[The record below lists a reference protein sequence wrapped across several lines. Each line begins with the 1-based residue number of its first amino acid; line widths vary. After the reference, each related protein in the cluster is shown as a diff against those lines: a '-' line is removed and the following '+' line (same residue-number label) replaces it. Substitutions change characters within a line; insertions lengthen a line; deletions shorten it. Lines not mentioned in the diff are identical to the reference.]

1 MFERSVANL
10 GWLNFFVALLTGS
23 GAFLAVYLTTHHW
36 DQIDIGLALGAASVT
51 ATLCQVPAGA
61 ILDAVP
67 SKRSMAGLA
76 VVMFIVAGVLVAVTP
91 LLPVVIGA
99 QILLGIASTVLAPA
113 IAAITLTLAQQD
125 RLGERLGTNVR
136 FQAIGNCVATA
147 GLALVGFMLPG
158 QAVFLLSAACGIPAI
173 LALRRIEAG
182 DMAEA
187 ATRTAHLAALPPRL
201 RRVPPRRARQ
211 MLLDWRLMVFG
222 AALALFQLSNAAVLP
237 IASNTVARMSGSF
250 GYVFVAGSVLLPQA
264 LAAIISP
271 YLGRSAQ
278 AWGRR
283 PILILGF
290 VALPLRVALFYI
302 DPDPYRRVL
311 YQSLDGVS
319 SSVIGVM
326 VPLVV
331 SDITHRGGR
340 FNFAMGLVGLA
351 GMLGAALSNPAAGL
365 LASMI
370 GNLSTFA
377 ALAAAGVAATLVV
390 TFLMPETKSLCAE
403 PGQVLSPA

>member
-1 MFERSVANL
+1 
-10 GWLNFFVALLTGS
+10 
-23 GAFLAVYLTTHHW
+23 
-36 DQIDIGLALGAASVT
+36 
-51 ATLCQVPAGA
+51 
-61 ILDAVP
+61 
-67 SKRSMAGLA
+67 
-76 VVMFIVAGVLVAVTP
+76 
-91 LLPVVIGA
+91 
-99 QILLGIASTVLAPA
+99 
-113 IAAITLTLAQQD
+113 
-125 RLGERLGTNVR
+125 
-136 FQAIGNCVATA
+136 
-147 GLALVGFMLPG
+147 
-158 QAVFLLSAACGIPAI
+158 
-173 LALRRIEAG
+173 
-182 DMAEA
+182 
-187 ATRTAHLAALPPRL
+187 
-201 RRVPPRRARQ
+201 